1 MEEDIKILSH
11 FLDGYKTVDIKGNET
26 GEYWSGERYVKG
38 FVYKAIE
45 NILNRL
51 EQDERVI
58 DKIKEYAHQEV
69 VTYDET
75 IKDYIDD
82 DRVGNA
88 DYIGELRERKEHW
101 KDIERIINND
111 EKLYM
116 DWWRYG
122 LYE

>member
-1 MEEDIKILSH
+1 MEEDIKILEELATWDNIKLEKGDVAISH
-11 FLDGYKTVDIKGNET
+11 
-26 GEYWSGERYVKG
+26 
-38 FVYKAIE
+38 
-45 NILNRL
+45 ILNRL

-58 DKIKEYAHQEV
+58 DKIKEYAHQEI
-69 VTYDET
+69 VTYNET

-101 KDIERIINND
+101 KDIEKIINND

>member
-1 MEEDIKILSH
+1 MEEIEHIKKL
-11 FLDGYKTVDIKGNET
+11 LDMCKDDD
-26 GEYWSGERYVKG
+26 GEYD
-38 FVYKAIE
+38 FVQINITCEDLTAIDRA
-45 NILNRL
+45 LNRL

-58 DKIKEYAHQEV
+58 DKIKEYTHQEI

>member
-1 MEEDIKILSH
+1 MEEDIKALREYLDSGDQHDDYHFSH
-11 FLDGYKTVDIKGNET
+11 GYGKHL
-26 GEYWSGERYVKG
+26 
-38 FVYKAIE
+38 E
-45 NILNRL
+45 NVLNRL
-51 EQDERVI
+51 EQEERVI
-58 DKIKEYAHQEV
+58 DKIKEYAHQEI